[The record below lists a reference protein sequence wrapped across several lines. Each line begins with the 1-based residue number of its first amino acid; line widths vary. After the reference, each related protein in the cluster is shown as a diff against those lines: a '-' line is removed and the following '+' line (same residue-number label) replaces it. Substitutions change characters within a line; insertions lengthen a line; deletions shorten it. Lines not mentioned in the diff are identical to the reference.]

1 MPNIRRML
9 FAAGAADAVVG
20 ELYVCGSGNSGRLG
34 TGNTS
39 DLDEIVQ
46 LGSLTD
52 WTDASIIAEGVQNL
66 SQTDF
71 CQVVKTDGTLW
82 AWGRNADGR
91 LGDGTEDDKSSPI
104 QIGSL
109 TNWYN
114 ISNGERGPAAVK
126 TDGTIWNW
134 GINNLGQL
142 GQGDTTDRSSP
153 VQIGS
158 LTNWASAHRGADST
172 VARKTDGTLWSWGSG
187 ALGQLGDGTTVNK
200 SSPVQIGA
208 LTTWASVSSGSSHR
222 AALKT
227 DGTLWVWGN
236 NSYGQLGNGESG
248 SNYSSPIQVGSL
260 TDWSKVNCGEY
271 FTVAIKTNGTLWTWG
286 RSYYGQLGHGNT
298 TNLSS
303 PVQVGSLT
311 DWDIVNGFAGHCVAL
326 KTNGTLWVW
335 GNGDA
340 GQLCQGEHGDDAD
353 HSSPVQVGSDTDWKA
368 INNSYGNCNST
379 LALK

>member
-20 ELYVCGSGNSGRLG
+20 ELYVCGSGAFGCLG

-52 WTDASIIAEGVQNL
+52 WIDADMVGVQTL
-66 SQTDF
+66 SQNLF
-71 CQVVKTDGTLW
+71 AHAVKTDGTLW
-82 AWGRNADGR
+82 AWGRAADGQ
-91 LGDGTEDDKSSPI
+91 LGDGTTTDKSSPI

-109 TNWYN
+109 TTWYN
-114 ISNGERGPAAVK
+114 VSAGERGTASVK

-142 GQGDTTDRSSP
+142 GQGDTTNRSSP

-158 LTNWASAHRGADST
+158 LTNWASASRSADST

-187 ALGQLGDGTTVNK
+187 ANGQLGDGTSVNK
-200 SSPVQIGA
+200 SSPVQIGS
-208 LTTWASVSSGSSHR
+208 LTTWASVASGTDHR
-222 AALKT
+222 AAIKT

-236 NSYGQLGNGESG
+236 NAYGQLGNGESG
-248 SNYSSPIQVGSL
+248 STYSSPIQVGSL
-260 TDWSKVNCGEY
+260 TDWSKVNAGKDH
-271 FTVAIKTNGTLWTWG
+271 TIAIKTNGTLWTWG
-286 RSYYGQLGHGNT
+286 RNLYGQLGHGNT

-311 DWDIVNGFAGHCVAL
+311 DWDIANGFSGHTVAL
-326 KTNGTLWVW
+326 KTNGTLWAW
-335 GNGDA
+335 GHGDS
-340 GQLCQGEHGDDAD
+340 GQLGQDETGDDAD
-353 HSSPVQVGSDTDWKA
+353 RSSPVQVGSDTDWKA
-368 INNSYGNCNST
+368 LNNSYAGNST